1 MLLQNYGILKY
12 FYLCHFLAEATIIF
26 AEKKPMREQIR
37 QQIETARQ
45 RLIKQRRLLRMKD
58 FMKFRERVYDQA
70 KRKFGEISEGI
81 DRRLNIELEAIL
93 LYRRTLM
100 LSTAALYIEDLDECG
115 IYCRLQQNG
124 YNASLVCYLLGI
136 STFNPMKY
144 PDLITE
150 KYVLETYRALSVMSF
165 KINKDNNSEL
175 ERILEELDFKDLY
188 SSTNSKPIRI
198 ESLNINTYRLKYTAA
213 DKSNSDFVFFFEYR
227 HFLSQ
232 IRCLRREI
240 GVYVFDNIPDNDP
253 QTMILINSLDL
264 YGTITYLD
272 QITIEAIRRIQPK
285 NISELAEALSFTKDI
300 QFPLLEEYLL
310 NKNSNNKIYSEDK
323 VIDDIL
329 SHTKGVLLYSRQKE
343 ECMKRLNYLSNKS
356 SNDYHKCNDFL
367 SRQLL
372 YANIEGKCDRFIK
385 AHNMYRLAYAKVHF
399 PEAFQK
405 VIESN
410 TNLK

>member
-1 MLLQNYGILKY
+1 
-12 FYLCHFLAEATIIF
+12 
-26 AEKKPMREQIR
+26 
-37 QQIETARQ
+37 
-45 RLIKQRRLLRMKD
+45 MKD

-100 LSTAALYIEDLDECG
+100 LSTAALYIEALDECG

-198 ESLNINTYRLKYTAA
+198 ESLNINT
-213 DKSNSDFVFFFEYR
+213 
-227 HFLSQ
+227 
-232 IRCLRREI
+232 
-240 GVYVFDNIPDNDP
+240 
-253 QTMILINSLDL
+253 
-264 YGTITYLD
+264 
-272 QITIEAIRRIQPK
+272 
-285 NISELAEALSFTKDI
+285 
-300 QFPLLEEYLL
+300 
-310 NKNSNNKIYSEDK
+310 
-323 VIDDIL
+323 
-329 SHTKGVLLYSRQKE
+329 
-343 ECMKRLNYLSNKS
+343 
-356 SNDYHKCNDFL
+356 
-367 SRQLL
+367 
-372 YANIEGKCDRFIK
+372 
-385 AHNMYRLAYAKVHF
+385 
-399 PEAFQK
+399 
-405 VIESN
+405 
-410 TNLK
+410 